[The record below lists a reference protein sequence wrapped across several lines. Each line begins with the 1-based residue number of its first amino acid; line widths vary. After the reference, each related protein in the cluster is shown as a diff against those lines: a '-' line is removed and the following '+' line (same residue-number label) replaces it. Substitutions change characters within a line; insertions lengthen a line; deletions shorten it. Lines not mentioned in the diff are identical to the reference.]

1 MNNHSKNKEELGS
14 MEIYSEVKDWLFML
28 IPTIVPIIVSYWLSK
43 KIRSSM
49 DNHELLNIQLP

>member
-1 MNNHSKNKEELGS
+1 